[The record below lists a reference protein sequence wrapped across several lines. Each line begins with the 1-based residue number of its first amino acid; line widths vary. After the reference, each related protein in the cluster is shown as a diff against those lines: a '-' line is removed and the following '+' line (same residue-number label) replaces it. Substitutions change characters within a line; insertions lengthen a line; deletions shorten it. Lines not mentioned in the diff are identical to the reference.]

1 MAASTKLGETN
12 NGSTKAFGAADQS
25 FALFRYSGASAMR
38 HSSVMFCGLPMT
50 AGFTQADALRHTFEA
65 SPSEDPVLTTF
76 INPLAF
82 HMAQQDKGYAG
93 SLAHFDLVLPD
104 GIGIVLGLRL
114 IGDLCT
120 ERLSFDSTSLAL
132 PVLRRAGL
140 EGRSVM
146 LIGGIPGV
154 CLRAKERLTEAI
166 PSLRIS
172 GFMDGFR
179 SFQEYE
185 AEVSR
190 ARPDII
196 ICGMGAPR
204 QEELLLKLKEVRAW
218 NGLGFT
224 CGGYLDQLQQGLHYY
239 PAAVDKLDLRWLY
252 RLVKEPRR
260 LLRRYTLEYRVYW
273 SALMRELLHR
283 GVRSL

>member
-1 MAASTKLGETN
+1 
-12 NGSTKAFGAADQS
+12 
-25 FALFRYSGASAMR
+25 MR
-38 HSSVMFCGLPMT
+38 
-50 AGFTQADALRHTFEA
+50 
-65 SPSEDPVLTTF
+65 
-76 INPLAF
+76 
-82 HMAQQDKGYAG
+82 
-93 SLAHFDLVLPD
+93 
-104 GIGIVLGLRL
+104 
-114 IGDLCT
+114 
-120 ERLSFDSTSLAL
+120 
-132 PVLRRAGL
+132 
-140 EGRSVM
+140 
-146 LIGGIPGV
+146 
-154 CLRAKERLTEAI
+154 
-166 PSLRIS
+166 RIL
-172 GFMDGFR
+172 GFR

-185 AEVSR
+185 AEVRR

-218 NGLGFT
+218 KGLGFT

-260 LLRRYTLEYRVYW
+260 LLRRYILEYQVYW